1 MPLIERDDSV
11 LVVVDTQPGFV
22 ASEDPEAAATVER
35 AVWLAAIAQQLGIPA
50 VVTEEAPDREGAT
63 EPRLL
68 AQLPAT
74 PVFTKPS
81 FGLAACPEIV
91 AAIRA
96 CSRGTIVLMGFETDV
111 CVLQS
116 AIGLRDAGF
125 RVAVVA
131 DASYTQNARQQEA
144 GLRRM
149 EQAGVEIVHAKGV
162 AFEWLRTV
170 ELAIE
175 TTRAVRALGVWPDS
189 L

>member
-1 MPLIERDDSV
+1 
-11 LVVVDTQPGFV
+11 
-22 ASEDPEAAATVER
+22 
-35 AVWLAAIAQQLGIPA
+35 
-50 VVTEEAPDREGAT
+50 
-63 EPRLL
+63 
-68 AQLPAT
+68 
-74 PVFTKPS
+74 
-81 FGLAACPEIV
+81 
-91 AAIRA
+91 
-96 CSRGTIVLMGFETDV
+96 MGFETDV

-131 DASYTQNARQQEA
+131 DASYTQTARQQEA

-170 ELAIE
+170 ELSIE